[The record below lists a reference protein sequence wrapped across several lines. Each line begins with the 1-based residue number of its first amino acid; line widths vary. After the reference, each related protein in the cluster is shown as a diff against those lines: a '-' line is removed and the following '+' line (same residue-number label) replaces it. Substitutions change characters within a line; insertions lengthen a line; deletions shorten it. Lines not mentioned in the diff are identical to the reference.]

1 MGRSQYPLLSYSQFG
16 LASPIVSTGQPLN
29 FPSNPPSGPSSTM
42 VQMAPSTKAFEVPPS
57 ITAVQSQYQ
66 LMVPRAERGLI
77 QASVGVQAAS
87 KVAGEKRRRNST
99 VSHNF
104 RQRRKEKEQKT
115 SENIANLEAQ
125 RREMKEEIDH
135 YRTERDYFRDL
146 AIRRRLPVAP
156 RPPSPKRQRYA
167 AMNGASLVIK
177 KLRVMDKMAGIP
189 YESRGSRLKTSY
201 HQLRGL
207 HTS

>member
-87 KVAGEKRRRNST
+87 KVAGEKRRRNAT
-99 VSHNF
+99 ASHNS
-104 RQRRKEKEQKT
+104 RQRGRLPRTLLNWRFKDERRKRKETTIVRKEIT
-115 SENIANLEAQ
+115 SETWPYAVVYPLHLGRQAQSANDMLQ
-125 RREMKEEIDH
+125 
-135 YRTERDYFRDL
+135 
-146 AIRRRLPVAP
+146 
-156 RPPSPKRQRYA
+156 
-167 AMNGASLVIK
+167 
-177 KLRVMDKMAGIP
+177 
-189 YESRGSRLKTSY
+189 
-201 HQLRGL
+201 
-207 HTS
+207 